1 MGKPASSVLDGM
13 EAWRR
18 GGDSRPRSRHRRGCP
33 PRYPAKACIV
43 CKSNQS
49 VNWSLKV
56 LQDRPRSYSPLWA
69 GVLAIGAGKSCKG
82 V

>member
-1 MGKPASSVLDGM
+1 V
-13 EAWRR
+13 E
-18 GGDSRPRSRHRRGCP
+18 SRDPGLGADVAVAP
-33 PRYPAKACIV
+33 GYPAKACIV

-56 LQDRPRSYSPLWA
+56 LQDRPCPYSPLWA
-69 GVLAIGAGKSCKG
+69 WVLAIGVGKSCKG